1 MFKRNYNILSKKYNE
16 FFLPTLLISMA
27 INITVIIETVIVGIT
42 LGSTNVAAMALVAPI
57 FALFAMIYLLFA
69 FGGSTLV
76 SIAKAERKEV
86 KVNMFFTMSIFM
98 LILVGVLIAVLGNL
112 FLDNITTLIT
122 SNHTLAELFKAYIS
136 IFFMGAPLLFIIMGM
151 PFFMRIDD
159 MPKLASTVVI
169 VVNVVNI
176 VMDLVFIV
184 VFGMGIAGAALG
196 FVVGTLVGLIF
207 VLKYLIS
214 QDRTM
219 HFLSPTKWK
228 LSSVLDIV
236 SSGLSSASGQF
247 FMFLKLT
254 LINAI
259 VYSVIGAPGL
269 AAFAVCYQ
277 LLSMLFIAISGISQS
292 MSPIV
297 SIFYGEKDYSGVKF
311 TIERSLKIMII
322 ACIVFVA
329 IFEAFPGV
337 ILSLFGVT
345 TPEYVAVGIN
355 AIRIYSLSLL
365 GTGITFLML
374 FYTQAIQ
381 RKTLSF
387 AISITQ
393 GLLILI
399 PSAYI
404 LSSIIGADGIWI
416 SFLLA
421 EIGTILMIFFV
432 TRIISKRSSGKF
444 TGIFLLEKYDD
455 GSVLDVTIPGS
466 VENVVKLS
474 EEVINFVK
482 YANVDTKTATLI
494 GMAVEEMAVNTIK
507 FNEKKLGWIDVLS
520 KIKDDEITI
529 SFKDSGVE
537 FDPSTYTCEEK
548 DSFENIE
555 VLQKIAD
562 DISYARLIGLNST
575 IITIKMY
582 DDLGGERDHGN

>member
-1 MFKRNYNILSKKYNE
+1 MFERNYNILSKKYNE

-27 INITVIIETVIVGIT
+27 INITVIVETIIVGIT
-42 LGSTNVAAMALVAPI
+42 LGPTNVAAMALVAPI
-57 FALFAMIYLLFA
+57 FALFAMIYLMFA

-76 SIAKAERKEV
+76 SIAKAKRKKDEA
-86 KVNMFFTMSIFM
+86 NMFFTMSIIL
-98 LILVGVLIAVLGNL
+98 LILIGVLIAVFGNI
-112 FLDNITTLIT
+112 FLNNIAALVT
-122 SNHTLAELFKAYIS
+122 NNETLAQLFKAYVS

-151 PFFMRIDD
+151 PFFMRVDD
-159 MPKLASTVVI
+159 KPKLASTVVI
-169 VVNVVNI
+169 VVNIVNI
-176 VMDLVFIV
+176 IMDLVFIV

-196 FVVGTLVGLIF
+196 FVAGAFVGLIF
-207 VLKYLIS
+207 IFKYLIS
-214 QDRTM
+214 SQRTM
-219 HFLSPTKWK
+219 HFVSLSKCK
-228 LSSVLDIV
+228 LSSIYDIT

-254 LINAI
+254 LINII

-277 LLSMLFIAISGISQS
+277 LLSIVFIAISGISQS

-311 TIERSLKIMII
+311 TIRRSLKIMIA
-322 ACIVFVA
+322 ACIGFVI
-329 IFEAFPGV
+329 IFEAFPV
-337 ILSLFGVT
+337 FILSLFGINS
-345 TPEYVAVGIN
+345 PEYVAVGIN
-355 AIRIYSLSLL
+355 AIRIYSLSLI

-374 FYTQAIQ
+374 YYTQAIQ

-404 LSSIIGADGIWI
+404 LSGIIGADGIWI

-421 EIGTILMIFFV
+421 EIGTIIMIFLV
-432 TRIISKRSSGKF
+432 TRILSKRSAGKLSGV
-444 TGIFLLEKYDD
+444 FLLEKYDNA
-455 GSVLDVTIPGS
+455 SVLDVTIHSS
-466 VENVVKLS
+466 VEDAVGLS
-474 EEVINFVK
+474 EELINF
-482 YANVDTKTATLI
+482 AEHNNVDAKTAMLI

-507 FNEKKLGWIDVLS
+507 YNEEKVGWIDILS
-520 KIKDDEITI
+520 KINDDEITI
-529 SFKDSGVE
+529 SFKDSGIE

-548 DSFENIE
+548 GSFENIE

-575 IITIKMY
+575 VITIN
-582 DDLGGERDHGN
+582 R